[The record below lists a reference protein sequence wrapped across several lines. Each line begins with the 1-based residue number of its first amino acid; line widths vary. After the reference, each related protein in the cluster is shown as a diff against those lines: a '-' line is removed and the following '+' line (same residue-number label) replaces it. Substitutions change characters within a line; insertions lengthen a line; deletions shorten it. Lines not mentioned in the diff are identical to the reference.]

1 MLGSIREPRAD
12 VLMAFPTVGE
22 TSSRN
27 GELILKE
34 HGIQMVTTTSGVRL
48 RGRWNIALR
57 YEGMD
62 KRCGLSRFFGSDM
75 VVLPRLAKTSDVK
88 ARSTGLRA
96 STRTTIYPPAN
107 LCRRGAILSCNAKVH
122 AAYRAYLDRP
132 CFGVSDV

>member
-34 HGIQMVTTTSGVRL
+34 HGIRMVTAASGVRL
-48 RGRWNIALR
+48 RGRWNTAFR
-57 YEGMD
+57 NEGINR
-62 KRCGLSRFFGSDM
+62 RCGLSRFIGRDM
-75 VVLPRLAKTSDVK
+75 VVLPPLAKTSDAK

-96 STRTTIYPPAN
+96 STRITIYPPAN
-107 LCRRGAILSCNAKVH
+107 LC
-122 AAYRAYLDRP
+122 
-132 CFGVSDV
+132 